1 MKKNIVF
8 FDGICNLCNTSVN
21 FIMRFDN
28 KKQFFFAPLQGE
40 TAKKYEFRELTSVIY
55 VNEAGKIFEKSD
67 AALEILSRLFPFG
80 RVFLVFK
87 IIPKFIRDWAYNTIA
102 KHRYQLFGK
111 ADTCRVP
118 TEEERTRFLV

>member
-8 FDGICNLCNTSVN
+8 FDGVCNLCNTSVN
-21 FIMRFDN
+21 LIMRFDN
-28 KKQFFFAPLQGE
+28 KEQFFFAPLQGE
-40 TAKKYEFRELTSVIY
+40 TAKAYQFRELSSVIY
-55 VNEAGKIFEKSD
+55 VNEADEIFDKSD
-67 AALEILSRLFPFG
+67 AALEILSRLFSFG